1 MKPRAIL
8 AAALLLVVLVVA
20 IIIAWILWRPAVS
33 GV

>member
-20 IIIAWILWRPAVS
+20 IIIAWILWQPAVT